1 MIKLIWFL
9 EGLAWNAR
17 WRERKEEKK
26 KSLEPSWYSS
36 EHNDLIWFFTFKG
49 NSIILLCSQN
59 VKRLKILVFPLVLFL
74 KIIEL
79 FYYNDLPL
87 SSVRKVPLGIESPL
101 LFHELADSDTYVVQ
115 RYKSLTFFLSFHT
128 NAFES
133 NYKKYICSWACYLG
147 FPNRVK
153 GVQKLL
159 FSFPLHSPLLVQHD
173 VQRNWKGGN
182 IKTIFS
188 KNLIY
193 FFI

>member
-1 MIKLIWFL
+1 MSYFTITICLRPVW
-9 EGLAWNAR
+9 
-17 WRERKEEKK
+17 ERFHWE
-26 KSLEPSWYSS
+26 SSRHYYSTS
-36 EHNDLIWFFTFKG
+36 
-49 NSIILLCSQN
+49 
-59 VKRLKILVFPLVLFL
+59 
-74 KIIEL
+74 
-79 FYYNDLPL
+79 
-87 SSVRKVPLGIESPL
+87 
-101 LFHELADSDTYVVQ
+101 LADSDTYVVQ

-193 FFI
+193 FFIYSFNRIILKLNFKK